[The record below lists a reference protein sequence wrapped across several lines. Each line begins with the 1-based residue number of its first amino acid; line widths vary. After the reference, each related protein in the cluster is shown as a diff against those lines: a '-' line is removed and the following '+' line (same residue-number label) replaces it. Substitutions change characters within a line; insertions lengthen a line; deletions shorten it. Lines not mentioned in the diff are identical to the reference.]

1 MQKPTAAKLNESKV
15 HLTGC
20 PLKFKVKTVT
30 TQKGSKQESLSINVE
45 QMNASSMDMRKQALW
60 NNDQNRTS

>member
-1 MQKPTAAKLNESKV
+1 MQKPTAAKLNEIKV
-15 HLTGC
+15 RLTGC

-45 QMNASSMDMRKQALW
+45 QMNASNMDMRK
-60 NNDQNRTS
+60 